1 MRTKFFLMM
10 LAAIVMGSQVTL
22 FAQEKKGAKSERR
35 QFNKEQM
42 LEIQCNQIIK
52 GLALDDATTAK
63 FTRHMGA
70 CRNIANRT
78 AADKQTPKP
87 LPTDAEVEQAIKARF
102 AQSRK
107 ILDVREKYYN
117 EFRKFLSPKQ
127 IQKMYNMEKHN
138 GDKFR
143 KEMRKRQGMK
153 KQHDGRR
160 HMPQGNV
167 KK

>member
-1 MRTKFFLMM
+1 MMRTKFFLMM

-63 FTRHMGA
+63 FIPVYKQYMEEMRATRHMGA

-78 AADKQTPKP
+78 AADKQTPNRFLQMLKWSR
-87 LPTDAEVEQAIKARF
+87 LLRHVSRRVERYWLF
-102 AQSRK
+102 
-107 ILDVREKYYN
+107 VRN
-117 EFRKFLSPKQ
+117 IIMSFGNFFLL
-127 IQKMYNMEKHN
+127 N
-138 GDKFR
+138 KFR
-143 KEMRKRQGMK
+143 KCIIWRNTMAINSVKR
-153 KQHDGRR
+153 
-160 HMPQGNV
+160 
-167 KK
+167 

>member
-1 MRTKFFLMM
+1 MAILFDWYENPKTK
-10 LAAIVMGSQVTL
+10 
-22 FAQEKKGAKSERR
+22 
-35 QFNKEQM
+35 
-42 LEIQCNQIIK
+42 
-52 GLALDDATTAK
+52 
-63 FTRHMGA
+63 
-70 CRNIANRT
+70 
-78 AADKQTPKP
+78 DKQGEELTLHPRIK
-87 LPTDAEVEQAIKARF
+87 LNGSTTTDELRRHIQTRF

-160 HMPQGNV
+160 HMPQGDV

>member
-1 MRTKFFLMM
+1 MTQRL
-10 LAAIVMGSQVTL
+10 LNL
-22 FAQEKKGAKSERR
+22 FRCINNTWKKCRLLVIWEPVEILQIER
-35 QFNKEQM
+35 
-42 LEIQCNQIIK
+42 LQI
-52 GLALDDATTAK
+52 
-63 FTRHMGA
+63 
-70 CRNIANRT
+70 NR
-78 AADKQTPKP
+78 PP
-87 LPTDAEVEQAIKARF
+87 NRPTDAEVEQAIKARF

-153 KQHDGRR
+153 KQHDGEDICHRA
-160 HMPQGNV
+160 M
-167 KK
+167 

>member
-1 MRTKFFLMM
+1 MM

-63 FTRHMGA
+63 FIPVYKQYMEEMRATRHMGA

-87 LPTDAEVEQAIKARF
+87 LPTDAEVEQAIKAR
-102 AQSRK
+102 SRRVERYWMF
-107 ILDVREKYYN
+107 VRSIIMSSGN
-117 EFRKFLSPKQ
+117 FFLL
-127 IQKMYNMEKHN
+127 N
-138 GDKFR
+138 KFR
-143 KEMRKRQGMK
+143 KCIIWRNTMAINSVKR
-153 KQHDGRR
+153 
-160 HMPQGNV
+160 
-167 KK
+167 

>member
-1 MRTKFFLMM
+1 MEEMR
-10 LAAIVMGSQVTL
+10 A
-22 FAQEKKGAKSERR
+22 
-35 QFNKEQM
+35 
-42 LEIQCNQIIK
+42 
-52 GLALDDATTAK
+52 
-63 FTRHMGA
+63 TRHMGA

-153 KQHDGRR
+153 NSMMGEDICHRA
-160 HMPQGNV
+160 M
-167 KK
+167 

>member
-1 MRTKFFLMM
+1 MMRTKFFLMM

-63 FTRHMGA
+63 FIPVYKQYMEEMRATRHMGA

-87 LPTDAEVEQAIKARF
+87 LPTDAEVERL
-102 AQSRK
+102 SRHVSRRVERYWMF
-107 ILDVREKYYN
+107 VRSIIMSSGN
-117 EFRKFLSPKQ
+117 FFLL
-127 IQKMYNMEKHN
+127 N
-138 GDKFR
+138 KFR
-143 KEMRKRQGMK
+143 KCIIWRNTMAINSVKR
-153 KQHDGRR
+153 
-160 HMPQGNV
+160 
-167 KK
+167 